1 MNRLQSIAARLIAVQ
16 VEDEDLARTARLLN
30 VLAVGLAAAM
40 ILFLIAT
47 TIYGPVLSSIL
58 PIVVTLLICGIAYW
72 LNKTAQVQ
80 IAAYVLLVGFALV
93 VTMSMLLPGSPP
105 ETKTVAP
112 YFYSLSVVAA
122 GVMISP
128 SAGFWLATL
137 DAILLAGTIAM
148 TGGSL
153 AFASSERLES
163 AISVISAPVILSYIL
178 AITSWLFGNSLKQ
191 ALQKTRQSA
200 SDLSAQ
206 LERNEF
212 LVSQLQESADRLAP
226 TAEELAATMEQMNST
241 AEQIAVTASQMSQGA
256 ESQAHRTEEAARSA
270 ALLATAT
277 SQIADNAR
285 QTGDASTQ
293 AQKLVQDSARVVK
306 VLGDRLNEIERVV
319 TLVDKIA
326 DQTNLLSLNASIEA
340 ARAGEHGAGFAVVA
354 DEVRRLAEHSAA
366 SVGEIA
372 ALSREIGNHLEEMLA
387 AMEETQGA
395 VGQTAAL
402 AQGTAAATKEQG
414 KASETMVSAVN
425 DMATVAEENAA
436 SSEEIAASIE
446 QQVASLEQVA
456 GSAQMLAEMV
466 SSLQQ
471 TVTEFRRDESVSQR
485 VSESASHLGQ
495 NARSPRPGGG
505 PCSE

>member
-16 VEDEDLARTARLLN
+16 VEDEDLARKARLLN

-137 DAILLAGTIAM
+137 DAILLVGTIAM

-153 AFASSERLES
+153 AFASSER
-163 AISVISAPVILSYIL
+163 P
-178 AITSWLFGNSLKQ
+178 WLFGNSLNQ
-191 ALQKTRQSA
+191 ALQKARQNA

-212 LVSQLQESADRLAP
+212 LVSQLRESADRLAP
-226 TAEELAATMEQMNST
+226 TAEELAATMEQMNAA

-256 ESQAHRTEEAARSA
+256 GSQAHQAEEAARSA

-277 SQIADNAR
+277 HQIADNAR

-293 AQKLVQDSARVVK
+293 AQKLVQDSARVVEA
-306 VLGDRLNEIERVV
+306 LGARLGEIERVV
-319 TLVDKIA
+319 TLVEKIA
-326 DQTNLLSLNASIEA
+326 GRTNLLALNASIEA

-354 DEVRRLAEHSAA
+354 DEVRRLAEHSAT

-372 ALSREIGNHLEEMLA
+372 ALSQEIGERLQEMLV
-387 AMEETQGA
+387 AMGDVQEGVARSVT
-395 VGQTAAL
+395 L
-402 AQGTAAATKEQG
+402 AQGTAAATEEQEE
-414 KASETMVSAVN
+414 ASETVVNAVN
-425 DMATVAEENAA
+425 EMSAVAEENAA
-436 SSEEIAASIE
+436 ASEEITASIE
-446 QQVASLEQVA
+446 QQVASMGQVA
-456 GSAQMLAEMV
+456 SSAQALAELAN
-466 SSLQQ
+466 SLQQ
-471 TVTEFRRDESVSQR
+471 TLE
-485 VSESASHLGQ
+485 GQ
-495 NARSPRPGGG
+495 EEGK
-505 PCSE
+505 